1 MEILK
6 EIILKL
12 YDKEKIKEILKEGL
26 EDINDIDLEEGDELV
41 LEGLSIE
48 SEDIG
53 FRLSPKAIS
62 QLPRLMPS
70 APAEE
75 VEIEEYEPALKE
87 WENQIQEVPM
97 GATSSDGGTRKKV
110 VKLGG
115 EKCMP
120 FYPDDDNPNMPIV
133 TFDTFDSKIHL
144 PGVISK
150 HYEDVMGSPGEWAKK
165 SVEEYGAKMVTIHLT
180 STDPKGADTP
190 PKEAT
195 KSVEEVLEAVD
206 VPLVIGG
213 SGNPDKDPA
222 VLEAAAEAAE
232 GERCLLASAT
242 LDLDWE
248 RIADAAMEYNHN
260 VLAWTT
266 IDINLQK
273 ELDRKLMNYGVDR
286 DRIVMDPTTAAL
298 GYGIEYS
305 YSIMQRIRMAG
316 LEGDEEL
323 DFPISNG
330 VTNAWGA
337 REAWMGSEVPKEKYG
352 EDWGPR
358 EFRGP
363 LWEVFV
369 GLSMMLSGSDLLMGL
384 NPRAIKVCNK
394 MVNRLSRE
402 VEGLSNFQDW
412 VTAY

>member
-1 MEILK
+1 MKLQDKDKIQQVLEEVLK
-6 EIILKL
+6 NIDTL
-12 YDKEKIKEILKEGL
+12 DL
-26 EDINDIDLEEGDELV
+26 EDDEVV
-41 LEGLSIE
+41 LEGLDIE
-48 SEDIG
+48 AEDMSFEI
-53 FRLSPKAIS
+53 SPEAVTQIAP
-62 QLPRLMPS
+62 QLAPS
-70 APAEE
+70 AAAGE
-75 VEIEEYEPALKE
+75 VEVEEYEPKIKE
-87 WENQIQEVPM
+87 WENQIQEVQM
-97 GATSSDGGTRKKV
+97 GATSSEGGTRKETLT
-110 VKLGG
+110 LGG
-115 EKCMP
+115 EKCNP
-120 FYPDDDNPNMPIV
+120 FYPDCENPNMPIV
-133 TFDTFDSKIHL
+133 TFDTFDSEVPL

-150 HYEDVMGSPGEWAKK
+150 HYEDVMGHPGDWAKK
-165 SVEEYGAKMVTIHLT
+165 SVEEYDAEMVTIHLT

-190 PKEAT
+190 PKEAA

-213 SGNPDKDPA
+213 SGNPDKDPE
-222 VLEAAAEAAE
+222 VLTAAAEAAE

-242 LDLDWE
+242 LDLDWKK
-248 RIADAAMEYNHN
+248 IADAAMEYNHN
-260 VLAWTT
+260 ILSWTT

-298 GYGIEYS
+298 GYGLEYS

-316 LEGDEEL
+316 LGGDEEL

-337 REAWMGSEVPKEKYG
+337 REAWMGREVPIEKYD

-369 GLSMMLSGSDLLMGL
+369 GFSMILAASDVLMAL
-384 NPRAIKVCNK
+384 HPRAVTVCK
-394 MVNRLSRE
+394 EMVNRLSGER
-402 VEGLSNFQDW
+402 EGLSNLQDW